1 MVCVKSIDAIFKKIG
16 DDYKDKSRMYQDIL
30 IFGSTIPE
38 NGEFKLWDLAKY
50 LLHNNVEFR
59 NKYTGSKLSESKRIE
74 NIAQRVKRNVD
85 ALVGLQLIN
94 QVGEVKQERGSG
106 LVPIFKYTPFGY
118 IVSHIIQSLQSDEN
132 VEAKLYDTFQRM
144 LTVQPDYAQS
154 HLIFISHWLKKMH
167 EKGYFGHYVS
177 ILKKVI
183 NSESIP
189 NIEEF
194 ASILQRTVNIRF
206 FRQRANAVIY
216 MGTWEETINELQD
229 EVRRLYFYDLK
240 LSIDVRVDKKSITS
254 EYERLRLSLLG
265 DVEVI
270 ALEGYCTEC
279 KQRSVLQMNIVKYYW
294 RLAHAFTPLNGLAM
308 QCTKCNSPR
317 NTLRLPNVW
326 LEDHPLCN

>member
-1 MVCVKSIDAIFKKIG
+1 MLRVKSIDAIFKKIG
-16 DDYKDKSRMYQDIL
+16 DDYKGKSRVYQDII
-30 IFGSTIPE
+30 IFGSTIAE
-38 NGEFKLWDLAKY
+38 NGEFKSRDLAKY
-50 LLHNNVEFR
+50 LRHNNMEFR
-59 NKYTGSKLSESKRIE
+59 NRYIGSKLSESKIIE
-74 NIAQRVKRNVD
+74 NIVRGVKRNVD
-85 ALVGLQLIN
+85 ALVGLHLII

-106 LVPIFKYTPFGY
+106 FVPIFKYTPFGY
-118 IVSHIIQSLQSDEN
+118 IFSHIIQSLQSGKT
-132 VEAKLYDTFQRM
+132 VEAKLYDTFQHM

-154 HLIFISHWLKKMH
+154 HLIFISNWLKKMH

-216 MGTWEETINELQD
+216 MGTWEETINELED

-240 LSIDVRVDKKSITS
+240 LSIDVRVDKKSTTS

-279 KQRSVLQMNIVKYYW
+279 KQRSVLQMKIVRYYW

-308 QCTKCNSPR
+308 QCPKCNSPR

-326 LEDHPLCN
+326 LEDHPFYN